1 MFNASIYST
10 SCKTRL
16 GYARIAS
23 YARIANYA
31 RIADQSVFLFVF
43 LLDNQ
48 PNSNVLSKENARREI
63 ILELQLP
70 SMTMIASTTATN
82 SKAASG
88 SPIDL

>member
-1 MFNASIYST
+1 ME
-10 SCKTRL
+10 KER
-16 GYARIAS
+16 
-23 YARIANYA
+23 
-31 RIADQSVFLFVF
+31 VFFCF
-43 LLDNQ
+43 FILDNQ
-48 PNSNVLSKENARREI
+48 PNCNASSKENARREI